1 MANQRG
7 QTFARSATGIA
18 AALLLGSSAAA
29 LAQDYP
35 NRPVRL
41 IMPFPPGGGSD
52 AVARVLAIRLG
63 TLLGQSVVVD
73 NRAGA
78 SGNIAAELVAKA
90 NPDGYTLIFGNSS
103 LALAPVIFS
112 RLPYDPVKDLV
123 PVSMVSSY
131 PFVLSAHPA
140 LPVKDV
146 RELVQLAKSK
156 PGELT
161 YASAGVGT
169 LGNFGTALFQQR
181 TDIKLNHIS
190 YKGGGPAVLSVIAG
204 ETQLATL
211 TLAAMQTHI
220 RAGKLRGLAVLDNA
234 RSPLIPQVP
243 TMREAGVDGV
253 VVLQWNGIFA
263 TMRTPQPILDRLYL
277 ETVKAL
283 ADPDLKERLAQEGA
297 QPVGSS
303 PAEFTAF
310 FRKETQVWA
319 EVAKKAGIKGD

>member
-1 MANQRG
+1 MAVYRWQAM
-7 QTFARSATGIA
+7 ARSATSIA
-18 AALLLGSSAAA
+18 AALLLGSSAAV

-35 NRPVRL
+35 TRPVRL
-41 IMPFPPGGGSD
+41 LLPFPPGGGSD
-52 AVARVLAIRLG
+52 VVARVLALKLG
-63 TLLGQSVVVD
+63 TLLGQSVVID

-103 LALAPVIFS
+103 LALAPVIFKDLS
-112 RLPYDPVKDLV
+112 YDPVKDLL
-123 PVSMVSSY
+123 PVSMVSSF
-131 PFVLSAHPA
+131 PFVLASNPA

-156 PGELT
+156 PGELA

-169 LGNFGTALFQQR
+169 LGNFGTVLFQQK

-204 ETQLATL
+204 ETQFGTL

-220 RAGKLRGLAVLDNA
+220 RSGKLRGLAVLDTV
-234 RSPLIPQVP
+234 RSPIIPQVP

-253 VVLQWNGIFA
+253 VVLQWNGLFA
-263 TMRTPQPILDRLYL
+263 TAKTPQPIVDRLYR

-283 ADPDLKERLAQEGA
+283 ADPDMKERLAQEGA
-297 QPVGSS
+297 RAVGNT
-303 PAEFTAF
+303 PAEFAAF
-310 FRKETQVWA
+310 FRKETVIWA
-319 EVAKKAGIKGD
+319 DVAKKAGIKAD